1 MTDRASENLGLLRR
15 CFDRIAEGDADGV
28 VELYTD
34 DYLLEL
40 PYGSL
45 EETVRIE
52 GRETVRGYLVK
63 TFSVLR
69 FAVTID
75 TVHPTADADLVIAEY
90 TSEGKAVASGRR
102 YANRYVG
109 FWWFR
114 DGRICRT
121 REYLNPQA
129 VEATGLEPADFR

>member
-1 MTDRASENLGLLRR
+1 MTDRASDNLELLRR
-15 CFDRIAEGDADGV
+15 CFDRIAKGDADGV

-40 PYGSL
+40 PYGSV
-45 EETVRIE
+45 EESVCIAGRATVRE
-52 GRETVRGYLVK
+52 YLVK

-75 TVHPTADADLVIAEY
+75 TVYPNSDPDLVIAEY
-90 TSEGKAVASGRR
+90 TSEGNAVASGRR
-102 YANRYVG
+102 DANRYVG
-109 FWWFR
+109 FWGFR
-114 DGRICRT
+114 DDLICRT
-121 REYLNPQA
+121 REYLNPLA